1 MNDYEAYTASLRND
15 SDALIEDIERFAK
28 AHYIPIMAREGM
40 DTFIGLLALQK
51 PKKILEIGSAIGY
64 SAIRMAQAFPKST
77 ITTIERDSERF
88 QKAVQYI
95 EKATLT
101 DRIQIIEA
109 DALEL
114 VGHSYLE
121 ESYDALFIDAAKGQ
135 YKRFFEK
142 YTPYVEVGGVIY
154 CDNMFMDGQVLLA
167 DDAIPRRKRSMIRKL
182 KEFTTWVMDHPDYE
196 SFLLPIGDGLLI
208 AIKKEA

>member
-1 MNDYEAYTASLRND
+1 MNDYEGYIATLKQNHD
-15 SDALIEDIERFAK
+15 DLLEEIEGYAK
-28 AHYIPIMAREGM
+28 AHYVPIMAREGIE
-40 DTFIGLLALQK
+40 TFIGLLALQK

-64 SAIRMAQAFPKST
+64 SAIRMAQAFPDAT
-77 ITTIERDSERF
+77 ITTVERDTDRF
-88 QKAVQYI
+88 QKAVEYI
-95 EKATLT
+95 EAATLR

-114 VGHSYLE
+114 DVNSHLE
-121 ESYDALFIDAAKGQ
+121 GAYDALFIDAAKGQ

-142 YTPYVEVGGVIY
+142 YAPYVVPGGVVY

-167 DDAIPRRKRSMIRKL
+167 DDEIPRRRRSMIRKL
-182 KEFTTWVMDHPDYE
+182 KEFTTWVMAHPDFDP
-196 SFLLPIGDGLLI
+196 FLLPIGDGLLI